1 MPRPAGEPS
10 PEATAASVRADSL
23 ELLDYPAVRRRLAG
37 LTTFFDARRLALEL
51 IPSYDPDEVQRL
63 QGETSEAR
71 ALLDEVGHAALH
83 TDSDISDALA
93 RAELEGVLT
102 GAELAAVA
110 ATVAVLMEAR
120 ALVRRA
126 GGRTPFLADLVSGIP
141 ELDELRGRIVKHIG
155 PDGEVADDAT
165 PALRAV
171 RRLVSRAYQSV
182 TETLAGVMQAP
193 RLREAL
199 QDQVISIRG
208 ERLVVQVKS
217 GMRHRVQGIV
227 HDASNTG
234 ATLFVE
240 PFATVELCNAW
251 RELVLEEEREIAR
264 ILRELSALVGAAA
277 GEVRRGSEI
286 AARLDLVLARGRLSA
301 QMGGVRPVASRQ
313 APPPGARASRPQET
327 PPHPS
332 FPRKRESIPA
342 PPPDAPRLLP
352 GTRHASSPDAPR
364 LLGARHPLL
373 GADAVPVTLAIGPGW
388 TTLLITGPNT
398 GGKTVAMKT
407 LGLLALMHQSGL
419 HLPAD
424 EGSSLPVFDGI
435 YADVGDRQSIE
446 RSVSTFSSHMR
457 RVIDILGAATP
468 SSLVLLD
475 ELGTSTDPEE
485 GAALAKAILS
495 HLTSS
500 GVCTVATTHH
510 RTVAAHAEAAAGM
523 MNASVRLDTQTLAPT
538 YHLTIGIPGRS
549 YAMSVAARLGLPA
562 DIMESAESLIEPRHL
577 RFEDWLNEL
586 QEQRDALQRRLVE
599 VEEARGRT
607 AAVRE
612 EIEAQLDYLVERR
625 DDILDGVRREAVA
638 RGEEARRRLRRAEA
652 ALSWKTS
659 GDDVAA
665 ARERTAWARREL
677 EKQPPPRRAATG
689 STGVSP
695 AMGDAVRVRG
705 LNLEGVVTSLQV
717 GDEEAEVVVGNV
729 RLRVERTRLSRV
741 ETPAEGAC
749 PDPPVVVDLGPALDS
764 IELDLRGLRV
774 EEALVRL
781 EEFMDQALR
790 DGLSTVRIVHGRGT
804 GALRE
809 AVRDHLDRH
818 PLAREYAPEPAE
830 RGGNGATTVE
840 LA

>member
-1 MPRPAGEPS
+1 MNTTDSPS
-10 PEATAASVRADSL
+10 SESDSGSDAVSLRADSL
-23 ELLDYPAVRRRLAG
+23 ELLDYPAVRRRLAR
-37 LTTFFDARRLALEL
+37 LTTFFDARRLALNL
-51 IPSYDPDEVQRL
+51 TPSYDPGEVQRL
-63 QGETSEAR
+63 QAETSEAR
-71 ALLDEVGHAALH
+71 ALLDEVGSAALH

-93 RAELEGVLT
+93 RAELDGVLT

-110 ATVAVLMEAR
+110 ATAAVLMEAR
-120 ALVRRA
+120 SVVRRA
-126 GGRTPFLADLVSGIP
+126 GGRTPLLADLVSGIP

-165 PALRAV
+165 PTLRAV
-171 RRLVSRAYQSV
+171 RRLASRAYQRV
-182 TETLAGVMQAP
+182 TEALAGVMQAP

-277 GEVRRGSEI
+277 GEARRGSEI
-286 AARLDLVLARGRLSA
+286 AARLDLILARGRLSA
-301 QMGGVRPVASRQ
+301 QMGGVRPIAPRQ
-313 APPPGARASRPQET
+313 TPLQGARASRPQET
-327 PPHPS
+327 
-332 FPRKRESIPA
+332 
-342 PPPDAPRLLP
+342 RLL
-352 GTRHASSPDAPR
+352 D
-364 LLGARHPLL
+364 ARHPLI
-373 GADAVPVTLAIGPGW
+373 GADAVPVTLGVGPGW

-419 HLPAD
+419 HLPVG
-424 EGSSLPVFDGI
+424 EGSSLPVFDGV

-446 RSVSTFSSHMR
+446 QSVSTFSSHMR
-457 RVIDILGAATP
+457 RVIDILDAATP

-510 RTVAAHAEAAAGM
+510 RTVAAHAEAAPGM
-523 MNASVRLDTQTLAPT
+523 MNASVRLDAQTLAPT
-538 YHLTIGIPGRS
+538 YHLTIGVPGRS
-549 YAMSVAARLGLPA
+549 YAMSISARLGLPA
-562 DIMESAESLIEPRHL
+562 EIMESAESLIEPRHL

-586 QEQRDALQRRLVE
+586 QEQRDVLQRRLAE
-599 VEEARGRT
+599 VEEARGKT
-607 AAVRE
+607 AEVRE

-625 DDILDGVRREAVA
+625 DDILDGVRREAAA
-638 RGEEARRRLRRAEA
+638 RGEEARRKLRRAEA
-652 ALSWKTS
+652 ALSWRTS
-659 GDDVAA
+659 GGGLAA
-665 ARERTAWARREL
+665 ARERTAWARREI
-677 EKQPPPRRAATG
+677 EAQSPPEPPAPRARGPQRLAQ
-689 STGVSP
+689 
-695 AMGDAVRVRG
+695 GDAVHVRG
-705 LNLEGVVTSLQV
+705 LNLEGTISSFQD
-717 GDEEAEVVVGNV
+717 GDEEAEVAVGNV

-741 ETPAEGAC
+741 ETTAAAAD
-749 PDPPVVVDLGPALDS
+749 PDAPISAALGPALDS

-781 EEFMDQALR
+781 EEFMDRALR

-818 PLAREYAPEPAE
+818 PLARGYAPEPAE
-830 RGGNGATTVE
+830 RGGNGATAVE